1 MYLGAVMDKVLEY
14 KIERRIDDVVKSC
27 KWLFFC
33 EYEKVPIWCLVKYT
47 LGTRYEFDT
56 YGNCDSIDYKSEEV
70 LLKSQDEDY
79 IKQEFK
85 NFTEGL
91 K

>member
-1 MYLGAVMDKVLEY
+1 MKKVVEFKVERRMVKVL
-14 KIERRIDDVVKSC
+14 KNR
-27 KWLFFC
+27 KWLFFA
-33 EYEKVPIWCLVKYT
+33 EYENTPMWCLIKYVS
-47 LGTRYEFDT
+47 GTRVDQDAYGMFDDIE
-56 YGNCDSIDYKSEEV
+56 YNYQEV

>member
-1 MYLGAVMDKVLEY
+1 MDKVVGY
-14 KIERRIDDVVKSC
+14 KIERRIEDVVKKR

-33 EYEKVPIWCLVKYT
+33 EYDKNPVWCLVKYT
-47 LGTRYEFDT
+47 SGTRYEFDN
-56 YGNCDSIDYKSEEV
+56 YGQCDTVDYYHQEI

>member
-1 MYLGAVMDKVLEY
+1 MKEVVEFKV
-14 KIERRIDDVVKSC
+14 ERRIVKVLKNR
-27 KWLFFC
+27 KWLFFA
-33 EYEKVPIWCLVKYT
+33 EYENIPMWCLIKYVS
-47 LGTRYEFDT
+47 GNRVDQDAYGMFDT
-56 YGNCDSIDYKSEEV
+56 IEYNYQEV

>member
-1 MYLGAVMDKVLEY
+1 MVVEY
-14 KIERRIDDVVKSC
+14 AIERRLDKAVKNR
-27 KWLFFC
+27 KWFFLK
-33 EYEKVPIWCLVKYT
+33 EYEEIPVWCLVKYSSDT
-47 LGTRYEFDT
+47 CYE
-56 YGNCDSIDYKSEEV
+56 SDYEYEEV
-70 LLKSQDEDY
+70 LIKSQDEDY

>member
-1 MYLGAVMDKVLEY
+1 MDEVVEH
-14 KIERRIDDVVKSC
+14 KIERRIEDVVKNR
-27 KWLFFC
+27 KWLIFC
-33 EYEKVPIWCLVKYT
+33 EYEKIPVWCLVKYT
-47 LGTRYEFDT
+47 SGTRYEFDN
-56 YGNCDSIDYKSEEV
+56 YGYCDHVDYHHQEV

>member
-1 MYLGAVMDKVLEY
+1 MYLGEVMDKVVEY
-14 KIERRIDDVVKSC
+14 KIERRIEDVVKSR

-33 EYEKVPIWCLVKYT
+33 EYEKTPIWCLVRYT
-47 LGTRYEFDT
+47 SGTRYEFDN
-56 YGNCDSIDYKSEEV
+56 YGYCDTVDYHHQEV

-85 NFTEGL
+85 NFMEGV
-91 K
+91 

>member
-1 MYLGAVMDKVLEY
+1 MDKVVEF
-14 KIERRIDDVVKSC
+14 KIERRIEDVVKSR

-33 EYEKVPIWCLVKYT
+33 EYEKTLVWCLVKYT
-47 LGTRYEFDT
+47 SGTRYEFDT
-56 YGNCDSIDYKSEEV
+56 YGHCDTVDYNHQEV